1 MQIQYYFGAEI
12 KTAILE
18 ALNQAEKEVFI
29 AVFIFNHTELINAL
43 RECCQRNVKLIY
55 CLIRTKIQKTMAIL
69 ANWWILGFNF
79 LIIIR

>member
-43 RECCQRNVKLIY
+43 RECCQRNVKLI
-55 CLIRTKIQKTMAIL
+55 
-69 ANWWILGFNF
+69 
-79 LIIIR
+79 